1 MEKHS
6 PSLGPYSNKSLS
18 APSGDTLTLIINPI
32 NNNLQGEGTMKTP
45 WQVLDE
51 LRGES
56 SDDSGG
62 EKDVIGGSGNCRRD
76 KNGVGGGSG
85 DCNNNGIR
93 GRSGAENGNG
103 GDVGGG
109 IPPVTVTV
117 AVAVGGGRMELVES
131 AVVREGVVGKKR
143 KTSIV
148 RDPPTGKPTC
158 PLCRKEF
165 PTWKGAFGHMRAH
178 PDRDYR
184 GFFKPPVFGS
194 PSSTQHHPLTNAN
207 KGNTSQCDA
216 GENKS
221 TGEEVNHGEK
231 GSALPPLQVVMFDL
245 NEPQTAMENAAESVT
260 EKSGENGKIFGFDLN
275 AEGNVFGFDLNEMPL
290 AEE

>member
-6 PSLGPYSNKSLS
+6 PSLGPFSNNSLS
-18 APSGDTLTLIINPI
+18 APSADTLTLIINPI
-32 NNNLQGEGTMKTP
+32 NDNLQGESTMKTP

-62 EKDVIGGSGNCRRD
+62 EKDVVGGSGNYIRD
-76 KNGVGGGSG
+76 KNGVGGGSV
-85 DCNNNGIR
+85 DRNNNGIR
-93 GRSGAENGNG
+93 GWSGAAENGNG

-109 IPPVTVTV
+109 IPPVTVAV
-117 AVAVGGGRMELVES
+117 AVAVGGGGGRMELVES
-131 AVVREGVVGKKR
+131 GVVREGVVGKKR

-207 KGNTSQCDA
+207 KGNTSQCD
-216 GENKS
+216 G
-221 TGEEVNHGEK
+221 GEVNHGEK
-231 GSALPPLQVVMFDL
+231 GSAPPPIQVVMFDL
-245 NEPQTAMENAAESVT
+245 NEPPTAVENAAESVT
-260 EKSGENGKIFGFDLN
+260 EKSDENGKIFGFDLN

-290 AEE
+290 TEE